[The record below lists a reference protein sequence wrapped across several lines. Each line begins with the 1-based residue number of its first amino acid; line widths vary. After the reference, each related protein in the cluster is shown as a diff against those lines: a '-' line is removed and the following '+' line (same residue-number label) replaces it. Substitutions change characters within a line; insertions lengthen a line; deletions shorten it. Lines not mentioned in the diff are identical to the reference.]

1 MIRAISHDHTWP
13 AHRTEIRDWRQ
24 SIRSGSR
31 ADRTLR
37 AVAVSIPPRIAE
49 LSFSPPTAIAGL
61 AERALIES
69 AATDGELRVQS
80 RALPR
85 FMLRTESVASSKIER
100 VSASATDFARAIAGS
115 RANTSATSMVA
126 ASTALH
132 GLVETVGDSHAIT
145 LEDLLS
151 AHRTLMRDDAY
162 EAAYAGRWRDMQN
175 WIGGSDHSPRDA
187 LYVPPPPEMVEAL
200 MRDLLAWANR
210 DDVPVFVQLAIA
222 HAQFES
228 IHPFTDGNGR
238 LGRALVSA
246 LLRRRGVAQTG
257 VMPLASGLLAVR
269 DEYFAALMTYR
280 SGDPSLIV
288 ALIAR
293 AAGAAAVESRA
304 SMRVLTELPGEW
316 RAIID
321 TPRGSV
327 TDRLLEAL
335 LDEPVLSGEQASA
348 RVDAT
353 PAATYAALDRLV
365 DAGILAEVTGRKRDR
380 VWAAGDVLGE
390 LDELDRRIQGR
401 MLRDG

>member
-1 MIRAISHDHTWP
+1 M
-13 AHRTEIRDWRQ
+13 
-24 SIRSGSR
+24 
-31 ADRTLR
+31 
-37 AVAVSIPPRIAE
+37 SIPPRIAE